1 MECRRLPE
9 VVRRAVQRSAATR
22 WKKNFPGYSP
32 GHVIIGDPM
41 ICHPPDDS
49 DPPPLYP
56 GALAVDSSQLFPDAR
71 GYGLTSDEMVNA
83 WQNKRL
89 MNV

>member
-1 MECRRLPE
+1 MARRRLPK
-9 VVRRAVQRSAATR
+9 VVREAAQRSAITR

-56 GALAVDSSQLFPDAR
+56 GALAVDSSQRFPDAHGNDAKSLEIIR
-71 GYGLTSDEMVNA
+71 SFLSM
-83 WQNKRL
+83 K
-89 MNV
+89 